1 MTKVGEAATRGHP
14 SVEGRFRPGPSPF
27 VRLSASVASADT
39 PEVNTQAASEARRV
53 LLGANGIPALGSSEE
68 LFWAL
73 ATHTPVGI
81 FVSNATGACI
91 YVNDRWC
98 ELAGLAPEQAL
109 GDGWSAALHPDDA
122 QRVLDGWAQ
131 AAAGGGDSIVEYRFC
146 RPDGSISWIQGF
158 ASALRDADGQVAGWV
173 GTCLDLTARKDA
185 ELALVEE
192 RDRFR
197 VAFDDAPIGLALVA
211 HDGRFLRVNRT
222 LCELTGY
229 DEQQLLTLSF
239 QAITHPDDLDA
250 DLEQAKRLLAGESR
264 TYQLEKRY
272 LRSDGRH
279 VSVML
284 SVSVVRDHAGRPLH
298 FVAQIEDITRRKEAE
313 RELQEL
319 ADHDS
324 LTGLLNRRRFNE
336 ELDREVARTRRH
348 GGQSAVLM
356 IDLDGFKLINDTHGH
371 RAGDEVLRFVAERLR
386 SRLRATDV
394 VSRVGGD
401 EFGVIAIGIPDAA
414 SAHDLCR
421 DLVAAIGTEP
431 VPTEGKRVQVAASI
445 GVAILGHAFS
455 GSADEILVAAD
466 DAMYAAKRSGRNT
479 VATP

>member
-1 MTKVGEAATRGHP
+1 MCAD
-14 SVEGRFRPGPSPF
+14 SFL
-27 VRLSASVASADT
+27 LSGSA
-39 PEVNTQAASEARRV
+39 PAASLPIIEVVNGKAALEARQV
-53 LLGANGIPALGSSEE
+53 LLGVQGIPSLGSSED
-68 LFWAL
+68 LFWTL

-91 YVNDRWC
+91 YVNERWC
-98 ELAGLAPEQAL
+98 ELAGISSQEAL

-122 QRVLDGWAQ
+122 PRVLAEWAR
-131 AAAGGGDSIVEYRFC
+131 AAADGGDSISEYRFR
-146 RPDGSISWIQGF
+146 RPDGSVSWIQGF
-158 ASALRDADGQVAGWV
+158 ASALRDGDGDVVGWV
-173 GTCLDLTARKDA
+173 GTCLDLTARKIA

-211 HDGRFLRVNRT
+211 PDGRFLRVNRT
-222 LCELTGY
+222 LCELTGH
-229 DEQQLLTLSF
+229 DEHELLQLSF

-250 DLEQAKRLLAGESR
+250 DLEQVRRVLAGEIR

-272 LRSDGRH
+272 IRSNGTH
-279 VSVML
+279 MSALL
-284 SVSVVRDHAGRPLH
+284 SVSLVRDHAGAPAY
-298 FVAQIEDITRRKEAE
+298 FVSQIEDITGRKQAE

-324 LTGLLNRRRFNE
+324 LTGLLNRRRFNADLE
-336 ELDREVARTRRH
+336 REVARTRRH

-371 RAGDEVLRFVAERLR
+371 RAGDEVLCSVAERLR

-401 EFGVIAIGIPDAA
+401 EFGVIAIGIPDTAA
-414 SAHDLCR
+414 AHELCR
-421 DLVAAIGTEP
+421 DLVAAIGSEP
-431 VPTEGKRVQVAASI
+431 VSADGKRVHVAASI
-445 GVAILGHAFS
+445 GVAILGASFS
-455 GSADEILVAAD
+455 GSADDILVAAD
-466 DAMYAAKRSGRNT
+466 DAMYSAKRSGRNT